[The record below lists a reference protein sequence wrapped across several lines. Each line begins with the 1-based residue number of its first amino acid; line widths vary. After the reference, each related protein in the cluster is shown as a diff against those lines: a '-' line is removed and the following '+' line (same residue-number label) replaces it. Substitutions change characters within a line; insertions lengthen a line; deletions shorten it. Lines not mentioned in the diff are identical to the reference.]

1 MAIPKKIKKNLNITP
16 GPIQGH
22 YPMGYNGITTPNR
35 RTELADLINED
46 GTYLPKS
53 LLHAD
58 LDRGM
63 LDFVQQQLKTTT
75 NGKKVNVID
84 RILTLQRWA
93 EFSQTWKFANQDKNV
108 ELPFIVVVRNP
119 DVQYG
124 SNPALQYTIPDRKQF
139 HYAKVPTW
147 DGTRKGYD
155 VYTIPQPVPVDII
168 YDVKIVCNRMR
179 ELNMFNKVTLQKFT
193 SREAYTFVKG
203 HYIPIVMNSIGDES
217 QIDTE
222 ERRYY
227 QQNYQFQLQG
237 FLLDEEEFEVKP
249 AISRSLVM
257 FGFDEKDRQKERKNI
272 GEENADKM
280 NIRLT
285 FDSSTTVMTLNYSY
299 KANISAL
306 RLKNVNSYSFKVNGI
321 SVTEPVMVNIGDS
334 LEITI
339 VKTTLGTAVLT
350 LQETLVS

>member
-35 RTELADLINED
+35 RRELADLINED

-63 LDFVQQQLKTTT
+63 LDFVQKQLKTTT

-84 RILTLQRWA
+84 RILTLQRWG

-168 YDVKIVCNRMR
+168 YDVKIICNRMR
-179 ELNMFNKVTLQKFT
+179 ELNTFNKVTLQKFT
-193 SREAYTFVKG
+193 SRQAYTFVKG
-203 HYIPIVMNSIGDES
+203 HYIPIVMQSIGDES

-272 GEENADKM
+272 SEQNADKM

-285 FDSSTTVMTLNYSY
+285 FDSSITVITLNYSY

-306 RLKNVNSYSFKVNGI
+306 RLKNVASYSFKVNGI
-321 SVTEPVMVNIGDS
+321 SMDEPVMVNIGDS

-339 VKTTLGTAVLT
+339 VKNTSGSAVLT
-350 LQETLVS
+350 LQEILVN